1 MTNLFHSLL
10 TQLINCFWGS
20 MVRSASAPPGVPRP
34 RPQARAGRGL
44 QCFSSCG
51 HRDPVPSS
59 LFPGR
64 RAAHIRG
71 ACLPLL
77 RAEPELALREA
88 YERAPDGHLDRLLE
102 VSTPSIPSAPFPESP
117 LSGSCPAGVRS
128 RGVWQGERVQSQPT
142 PWAQVSA
149 GDAAG
154 FWPRRPVC
162 TVGGPSLSALGLAL
176 CPAP

>member
-1 MTNLFHSLL
+1 
-10 TQLINCFWGS
+10 

-77 RAEPELALREA
+77 HAEPELALREA

>member
-1 MTNLFHSLL
+1 M
-10 TQLINCFWGS
+10 
-20 MVRSASAPPGVPRP
+20 
-34 RPQARAGRGL
+34 
-44 QCFSSCG
+44 
-51 HRDPVPSS
+51 
-59 LFPGR
+59 
-64 RAAHIRG
+64 
-71 ACLPLL
+71 
-77 RAEPELALREA
+77 ALREA

-102 VSTPSIPSAPFPESP
+102 VSTPSMPSAPFPESL

-149 GDAAG
+149 GDVAG